1 MCTLLDSKIRSGWGL
16 ESLRFSHEVV
26 LIWVIMNSGAIL
38 ELSIPF
44 PLEIPARGFFKQY
57 ARTAQGKL
65 MGGLHRIKNM
75 RDGASIHYYTVTTM
89 RIHFSIHYSGPLS
102 LELRDRQRHHHAVQS
117 GQMDSLGQ
125 CALHLSH
132 A

>member
-1 MCTLLDSKIRSGWGL
+1 MCTLLGCKIRSGWGL

-44 PLEIPARGFFKQY
+44 PLEIPPRGFFKLY

-65 MGGLHRIKNM
+65 MGGLHGIKKNGM

-102 LELRDRQRHHHAVQS
+102 
-117 GQMDSLGQ
+117 
-125 CALHLSH
+125 
-132 A
+132 